1 MEVTQAVLKYSDIY
15 GVTFNDKYSD
25 IKTIATKN
33 GFNSKFSVNTGY
45 ISQTSTILTNDNG
58 YYNLIEKCKLI
69 NCNVKTGKF
78 LILVFG

>member
-33 GFNSKFSVNTGY
+33 GFNCQSDGEA
-45 ISQTSTILTNDNG
+45 ST
-58 YYNLIEKCKLI
+58 LIDLR
-69 NCNVKTGKF
+69 
-78 LILVFG
+78 